1 MLQFCEK
8 VRENSLGTL
17 MKKNVCDNKKCW
29 YVVKP
34 LLPNKVVSNV
44 IVALAEY
51 GNSADNEKETT
62 TPLNNFFSNIQK
74 QPLRGVLRKKCSEN
88 M

>member
-1 MLQFCEK
+1 MRKTFVMRK
-8 VRENSLGTL
+8 TF
-17 MKKNVCDNKKCW
+17 W

-51 GNSADNEKETT
+51 SNIADNEKETT

-88 M
+88 MQ